1 MAEISNTVQPLSD
14 FGVRTVGFPKFIKGI
29 SPAIKSNTICIV
41 PPNNPLICW
50 LLLGLSFMMSAAL
63 WGRKAKPSASSPQ
76 LDSVVILHRA
86 KPFWQLCVP
95 KIEMAT
101 VFAGHIR
108 DVHT

>member
-1 MAEISNTVQPLSD
+1 MARFSLSAYDQYEKGDISGDKV
-14 FGVRTVGFPKFIKGI
+14 
-29 SPAIKSNTICIV
+29 
-41 PPNNPLICW
+41 
-50 LLLGLSFMMSAAL
+50 
-63 WGRKAKPSASSPQ
+63 KPSASSPQ